1 MKKNDKILL
10 DHGSGGKI
18 SHTMISE
25 MMLPAFDNPILARLN
40 DGAEIKIG
48 DERLAFSTDS
58 YVVDPVFF
66 PGGNIGDLAV
76 NGTVNDLAMCGAVP
90 LFLSVGLIIEEGFST
105 ADLDRILRQMGLAAQ
120 KAGVLVVTG
129 DTKVVPRGA
138 ADKIFINTSGIGRIP
153 EGVKI
158 SGHRAKPG
166 DKILLSGTLADHG
179 IAILTSREGMRFDSP
194 VVSDTAALNHLVQR
208 MLAVD
213 RDIHVLR
220 DPTRG
225 GLGTTL
231 NEIAGQSRM
240 GIHLSESRIPIKS
253 DVAAL
258 CELLGFDPLYIANE
272 GKLIAVVSPDH
283 ADALLEVLRSDDLG
297 QDACIIGE
305 VVEAPAGRVI
315 LQTRIGGTRIV
326 DMLTGE
332 QLPRI
337 C

>member
-1 MKKNDKILL
+1 MTIQ
-10 DHGSGGKI
+10 
-18 SHTMISE
+18 
-25 MMLPAFDNPILARLN
+25 LARLN

-138 ADKIFINTSGIGRIP
+138 VDKIFINTSGIGRIP
-153 EGVKI
+153 EGVEI

-231 NEIAGQSRM
+231 NEIAGQSRV
-240 GIHLSESRIPIKS
+240 GIHLSESRIPVKP

-297 QDACIIGE
+297 QDACIIGG

>member
-1 MKKNDKILL
+1 M
-10 DHGSGGKI
+10 
-18 SHTMISE
+18 
-25 MMLPAFDNPILARLN
+25 PAFDNSILAQLN
-40 DGAEIKIG
+40 DGAEVKIG

-58 YVVDPVFF
+58 YVVDPIFF

-90 LFLSVGLIIEEGFST
+90 LFLSVGLIIEEGFS
-105 ADLDRILRQMGLAAQ
+105 AAELNSILRQMGLAAQ
-120 KAGVLVVTG
+120 NAGVLVVTG

-153 EGVKI
+153 EGVQI
-158 SGHRAKPG
+158 SGHRARPG

-179 IAILTSREGMRFDSP
+179 IAILTSREGMRFESP

-213 RDIHVLR
+213 RGIHVLR

-231 NEIAGQSRM
+231 NEIAGQSRV
-240 GIHLSESRIPIKS
+240 GVHIAEARIPIKP

-272 GKLIAVVSPDH
+272 GKLIAFVSPDH
-283 ADALLEVLRSDDLG
+283 ADDILDVLRADALG
-297 QDACIIGE
+297 KDACIIGE

>member
-18 SHTMISE
+18 SHTMIAE
-25 MMLPAFDNPILARLN
+25 MMMPAFDNPILAQLN
-40 DGAEIKIG
+40 DGAEVKIG

-58 YVVDPVFF
+58 YVVDPIFF

-90 LFLSVGLIIEEGFST
+90 LFLSVGLIIEEGFPA
-105 ADLDRILRQMGLAAQ
+105 ADLDMILRQMGLAAQ

-153 EGVKI
+153 EGVEI
-158 SGHRAKPG
+158 SGHRARPG

-208 MLAVD
+208 MLSVD

-231 NEIAGQSRM
+231 NEIAGQSRV
-240 GIHLSESRIPIKS
+240 GIHLAEERIPIKP

-272 GKLIAVVSPDH
+272 GKLIAFVSPDH
-283 ADALLEVLRSDDLG
+283 AEAVLAVLCADALG
-297 QDACIIGE
+297 KDACIIGE

>member
-1 MKKNDKILL
+1 
-10 DHGSGGKI
+10 
-18 SHTMISE
+18 
-25 MMLPAFDNPILARLN
+25 
-40 DGAEIKIG
+40 
-48 DERLAFSTDS
+48 
-58 YVVDPVFF
+58 
-66 PGGNIGDLAV
+66 
-76 NGTVNDLAMCGAVP
+76 
-90 LFLSVGLIIEEGFST
+90 LFLSVGLIIEEGFAA
-105 ADLDRILRQMGLAAQ
+105 ADLDVILRRMGLAAQ
-120 KAGVLVVTG
+120 KAGVLIVTG

-138 ADKIFINTSGIGRIP
+138 ADKIFINTSGIGRIA
-153 EGVKI
+153 EGVEI
-158 SGHRAKPG
+158 SGNRARPG

-179 IAILTSREGMRFDSP
+179 IAILTSREGMRFDSQ
-194 VVSDTAALNHLVQR
+194 VISDTAALNHLVHR
-208 MLAVD
+208 MLSVD
-213 RDIHVLR
+213 RDIRVLR

-231 NEIAGQSRM
+231 NEIAGQSRV
-240 GIHLSESRIPIKS
+240 GIHLYEERIPVKP

-283 ADALLEVLRSDDLG
+283 ADDLLAVLRADALG
-297 QDACIIGE
+297 KDACIIGE
-305 VVEAPAGRVI
+305 VVAAPAGRVI

>member
-1 MKKNDKILL
+1 MIL
-10 DHGSGGKI
+10 G
-18 SHTMISE
+18 
-25 MMLPAFDNPILARLN
+25 
-40 DGAEIKIG
+40 
-48 DERLAFSTDS
+48 
-58 YVVDPVFF
+58 
-66 PGGNIGDLAV
+66 
-76 NGTVNDLAMCGAVP
+76 
-90 LFLSVGLIIEEGFST
+90 
-105 ADLDRILRQMGLAAQ
+105 QMGIAAQ
-120 KAGVLVVTG
+120 NAGVLVVTG

-153 EGVKI
+153 EGVEI
-158 SGHRAKPG
+158 SGHRARPG

-208 MLAVD
+208 MLAAD
-213 RDIHVLR
+213 LDIHVLR

-231 NEIAGQSRM
+231 NEIAGQSRV
-240 GIHLSESRIPIKS
+240 GIHIAEENIPIKP

-272 GKLIAVVSPDH
+272 GKLVAFVSPDH
-283 ADALLEVLRSDDLG
+283 ADAVLAVLREDPLG
-297 QDACIIGE
+297 KDACIIGE
-305 VVEAPAGRVI
+305 VVQETAGRVI

>member
-1 MKKNDKILL
+1 
-10 DHGSGGKI
+10 
-18 SHTMISE
+18 
-25 MMLPAFDNPILARLN
+25 
-40 DGAEIKIG
+40 
-48 DERLAFSTDS
+48 
-58 YVVDPVFF
+58 VDPIFF

-76 NGTVNDLAMCGAVP
+76 NGTVNDLAMSGAVP
-90 LFLSVGLIIEEGFST
+90 MFLSVGLIIEEGFPA
-105 ADLDRILRQMGLAAQ
+105 ADLNIILRQMGLAAK
-120 KAGVLVVTG
+120 KAGVMVVTG

-153 EGVKI
+153 DGVQI
-158 SGHRAKPG
+158 SGHRARPG

-194 VVSDTAALNHLVQR
+194 VISDTAALNHLVQR

-213 RDIHVLR
+213 RDIRVLR

-231 NEIAGQSRM
+231 NEIAGQSKV
-240 GIHLSESRIPIKS
+240 GIHITEERIPIKP

-283 ADALLEVLRSDDLG
+283 ADAVLAVLRADTLG
-297 QDACIIGE
+297 KDACIIGE
-305 VVEAPAGRVI
+305 VVQSPAGRVVMK
-315 LQTRIGGTRIV
+315 TRIGGTRIV